1 MLKSFKYFFLVLFVF
16 CSQYTYAERIRD
28 LVTIEG
34 VRDNALVGYGLVVG
48 LDGTG
53 DQTSQTPFTTQSLS
67 NMLSQLGVTI
77 PPGTNM
83 QLKNVAAV
91 IVTANL
97 PPFSR
102 SGQKVDVVV
111 SSLGNAKSLRGGTLL
126 MTPLKGTDNQVYAIA
141 QGNIVVSGAS
151 ASGGGSSVQINQQS
165 GGIITGGG
173 TVERELPS
181 SFGSN
186 STLNLY
192 LKNDDFTLAQ
202 QISNAINRSGRGG
215 FATAIDSRTVQVELP
230 TGTANQ
236 SRFIADIENIAINI
250 GPINA
255 KIVLNSRTGSVAM
268 NREVTL
274 DSCAIAQG
282 NLTVEVNQQQQV
294 SQPNAPLA
302 GGQTAVTNNTQ
313 VSVRQSGGAIQKVD
327 SSANLNNVIR
337 ALNSLGAT
345 PNDLMAILQAMKSAG
360 CLRAELEII

>member
-1 MLKSFKYFFLVLFVF
+1 MIVVCF
-16 CSQYTYAERIRD
+16 SQFTSAERIRD

-91 IVTANL
+91 IVTSNL
-97 PPFSR
+97 PAFSR

-141 QGNIVVSGAS
+141 QGNIIVSGASAS
-151 ASGGGSSVQINQQS
+151 ASGGGSSVQVNQQS
-165 GGIITGGG
+165 GGIITDGA

-186 STLNLY
+186 GTLNLY
-192 LKNDDFTLAQ
+192 LKNDDFSLAQ

-215 FATAIDSRTVQVELP
+215 QATAIDSRTVQIMLP

-236 SRFIADIENIAINI
+236 SRFIADIENININI

-255 KIVLNSRTGSVAM
+255 KVVLNSRTGSVAM

-282 NLTVEVNQQQQV
+282 SLTVEVNQQQEV
-294 SQPNAPLA
+294 NQPNAPLA
-302 GGQTAVTNNTQ
+302 GGQTVVTNNTQ
-313 VSVRQSGGAIQKVD
+313 VSIRQSGGAIQKVD

>member
-1 MLKSFKYFFLVLFVF
+1 MLKSLKIALFVIAVCF
-16 CSQYTYAERIRD
+16 SQLSSAERIRD

-91 IVTANL
+91 IVTSNL
-97 PPFSR
+97 PAFSR

-141 QGNIVVSGAS
+141 QGNIIVSGAS
-151 ASGGGSSVQINQQS
+151 ASGGGSSVQVNQQS
-165 GGIITGGG
+165 GGIITDGA

-192 LKNDDFTLAQ
+192 LKNDDFSLAQ

-215 FATAIDSRTVQVELP
+215 LATAIDSRTVQVELP

-236 SRFIADIENIAINI
+236 SRFIADIENLNINI

-255 KIVLNSRTGSVAM
+255 KVVLNSRTGSVAM

-282 NLTVEVNQQQQV
+282 SLTVEVNQQQEV
-294 SQPNAPLA
+294 NQPNAPLA
-302 GGQTAVTNNTQ
+302 GGQAVVTDNTQ

-360 CLRAELEII
+360 CLRADLEII

>member
-1 MLKSFKYFFLVLFVF
+1 MIKSLKYTFLVILVF
-16 CSQYTYAERIRD
+16 FSQLSHAERIRD
-28 LVTIEG
+28 LVSIEG

-141 QGNIVVSGAS
+141 QGNILISGAS
-151 ASGGGSSVQINQQS
+151 ASGGGSSVQVNQQS
-165 GGIITGGG
+165 GGIITNGA

-181 SFGSN
+181 SFGRG

-192 LKNDDFTLAQ
+192 LHNEDFSLAQ

-215 FATAIDSRTVQVELP
+215 SATAIDSRTVQVELP
-230 TGTANQ
+230 QGTANQ
-236 SRFIADIENIAINI
+236 SRFVASIENLQVNV

-268 NREVTL
+268 NKEVIL

-282 NLTVEVNQQQQV
+282 SLTIEVNQQENV
-294 SQPNAPLA
+294 VQPDAPLA
-302 GGQTAVTNNTQ
+302 GGQAMTENNTA
-313 VSVRQSGGAIQKVD
+313 VSVRQGGGALQKVN
-327 SSANLNNVIR
+327 SSASLNNVIS

-360 CLRAELEII
+360 CMRADLEII